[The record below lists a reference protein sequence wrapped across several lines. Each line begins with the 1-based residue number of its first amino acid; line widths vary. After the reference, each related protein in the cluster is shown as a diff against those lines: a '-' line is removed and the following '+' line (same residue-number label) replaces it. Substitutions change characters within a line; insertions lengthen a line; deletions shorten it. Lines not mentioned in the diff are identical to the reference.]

1 LTPYGTP
8 WATPRPP
15 GQGALAA
22 SGALYPPPGRHKPF
36 GRRRH
41 WADRSTITPGS
52 ARRLTERTLIML
64 PIAVLAIAG
73 TGYGLIGLLVIILLV
88 VLILRLV

>member
-1 LTPYGTP
+1 
-8 WATPRPP
+8 
-15 GQGALAA
+15 
-22 SGALYPPPGRHKPF
+22 
-36 GRRRH
+36 
-41 WADRSTITPGS
+41 
-52 ARRLTERTLIML
+52 ML